1 MVKDKVYVLNP
12 GYQLRNDVH
21 RVALFAK
28 VGSGSSC
35 SKDWHTFIHP
45 IQAAML
51 SFFTYNRSLDENL
64 LLLSRFFSRDIGY
77 MEKIVSSYIENPTP
91 VYTVWKEQ
99 QICFPKNILIEQK
112 EAGEE
117 FHFQELTTDSL
128 MNRKIDLVSRRFYS
142 GPLLVTLMLTNRCL
156 THCRYC
162 YADTATS
169 VKQVLPTARV
179 LELIREAAA
188 LPVQQVNLIGGE
200 VFLHKDWKL
209 IVSELVKRGI
219 APEYISTKMPF
230 TSKRLSDLKE
240 TGYRSLIQVS
250 LDAADS
256 EVLQESLQVGEHYLE
271 EMKKGLQLLDQSGL
285 DYQVSSVLT
294 TYNCNR
300 PILVGLFRFLSTLK
314 HLREWRI
321 IPVSN
326 SITMNYREFARL
338 KAPKE
343 QIESI
348 FNYLEDEIVPISPF
362 PIVLSRELINKQFYT
377 DRGGSAY
384 FKGATCSAL
393 NTHLFI
399 LPDGKA
405 TICEQLY
412 WNPRFVIGDV
422 NQSGLKEVWDSPQ
435 VLSLLTISQ
444 KEIQGESRCAG
455 CIQFEECFRTQ
466 NRCWS
471 DIIKAYGVDCW
482 DYPDPRCE
490 FAPRMS
496 HHLGYE

>member
-1 MVKDKVYVLNP
+1 MLNP

-28 VGSGSSC
+28 VGSGDSC

-45 IQAAML
+45 VQAAML

-64 LLLSRFFSRDIGY
+64 LNLSRFFSRDIGY
-77 MEKIVSSYIENPTP
+77 MEKIVSAYIENPTP
-91 VYTVWKEQ
+91 VYTLWQEQ
-99 QICFPKNILIEQK
+99 RICFPKNVLIELE
-112 EAGEE
+112 EAGKEY
-117 FHFQELTTDSL
+117 HFQELTTDSL
-128 MNRKIDLVSRRFYS
+128 INRKLDLVSRRFYS

-156 THCRYC
+156 THCQYC

-169 VKQVLPTARV
+169 VKRTLPTSRI
-179 LELIREAAA
+179 LELIREAAGF
-188 LPVQQVNLIGGE
+188 PVQQVSLMGGE
-200 VFLHKDWKL
+200 IFLHKDWKL
-209 IVSELVKRGI
+209 ILSELVGRNI

-240 TGYRSLIQVS
+240 TGYHSLIQVS
-250 LDAADS
+250 LDAANSD
-256 EVLQESLQVGEHYLE
+256 VLQESLHVTEHYLGD
-271 EMKKGLQLLDQSGL
+271 MMKGLQLLDQSGL
-285 DYQVSSVLT
+285 HYQVSSVLT

-300 PILVGLFRFLSTLK
+300 DILVGLFRFLSTLK
-314 HLREWRI
+314 HLREWRV

-326 SITMNYREFARL
+326 SITIDYSEFTRL
-338 KAPKE
+338 KASKE
-343 QIESI
+343 QIESV
-348 FNYLEDEIVPISPF
+348 FDYLEKEIIPIAPF

-377 DRGGSAY
+377 DRGGSAC

-399 LPDGKA
+399 LPDGKV

-422 NQSGLKEVWDSPQ
+422 NHSSLKEVWDSPQ
-435 VLSLLTISQ
+435 ALSLLSLSQ
-444 KEIQGESRCAG
+444 KDIQGASRCAG
-455 CIQFEECFRTQ
+455 CTQFEQCFGAQ

-471 DIIKAYGVDCW
+471 DIIKAYGTDCW

-490 FAPRMS
+490 FAPKMS
-496 HHLGYE
+496 SNLGY